1 MTSMTTGH
9 QEGMRAGAYSI
20 YAPRGLSRD
29 ELAQYLGISVAA
41 ARAIMA
47 ERQRCAEMEAKLAS
61 ADLEHRAADHIEQ
74 LEARVRELEGDL
86 DLAWQYGWE
95 PAAALLKAQPQ
106 PGSSEQEV

>member
-41 ARAIMA
+41 VADWVRKGRIPGPMAGTHRWDRKAVDAALDRASG
-47 ERQRCAEMEAKLAS
+47 LT
-61 ADLEHRAADHIEQ
+61 
-74 LEARVRELEGDL
+74 
-86 DLAWQYGWE
+86 
-95 PAAALLKAQPQ
+95 PAASDEPSPLQQWRLSRARSA
-106 PGSSEQEV
+106 